1 MTVMSDTPNNDYPVE
16 PGLRLKMI
24 RERLQLRYRDVE
36 EGSTRIAEYFKNDEL
51 IVSLGRLSDIE
62 HKGTVPNLYRL
73 FSLCALYGLD
83 GLEVMSWYGV
93 DFRRLPL
100 GPPFNGSQP

>member
-1 MTVMSDTPNNDYPVE
+1 MSDTPNNDYHVE

-36 EGSTRIAEYFKNDEL
+36 EGSTRIAEHFKNEEL

-62 HKGTVPNLYRL
+62 HKGTVPNLYWYVLIDQR
-73 FSLCALYGLD
+73 SVVRSTGSGLSD
-83 GLEVMSWYGV
+83 PAVT
-93 DFRRLPL
+93 
-100 GPPFNGSQP
+100 SQPVRANSG